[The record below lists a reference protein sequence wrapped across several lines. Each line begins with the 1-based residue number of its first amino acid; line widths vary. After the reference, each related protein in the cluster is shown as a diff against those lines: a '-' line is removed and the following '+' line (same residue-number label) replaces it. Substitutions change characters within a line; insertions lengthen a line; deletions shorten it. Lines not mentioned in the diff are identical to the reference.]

1 MAGYSAVK
9 PKFKPISMKLN
20 HKIHNIK
27 VSYILF
33 NMCDIISL
41 SKIKATTINPGLE
54 ACNKKTSIAL
64 LVCTWRQSGYV
75 GGQEQKHFSPLGT
88 KLYFHV
94 NYSRKYSFVLTPN
107 MAALSRGCKPRI
119 QWEYSNLVTQ
129 HGMLSFYLHH
139 FLAEYV
145 IPYLLLYIPVD

>member
-1 MAGYSAVK
+1 M
-9 PKFKPISMKLN
+9 
-20 HKIHNIK
+20 HNIK

-41 SKIKATTINPGLE
+41 SKIKATTIDPVLE
-54 ACNKKTSIAL
+54 ACNKKL
-64 LVCTWRQSGYV
+64 
-75 GGQEQKHFSPLGT
+75 PLHT
-88 KLYFHV
+88 M
-94 NYSRKYSFVLTPN
+94 R
-107 MAALSRGCKPRI
+107 
-119 QWEYSNLVTQ
+119 VTQ